1 MLILASLSPRRRELL
16 GLITPDFITVDP
28 AVEESLPADTSPRD
42 AVRLLAL
49 RKAAQ
54 VARDYPEDTVIGA
67 DTVVVLGDRLLGK
80 PQDAVDAVAMLSALS
95 GRGHRVYTGV
105 AIVRGKEEIVFDEV
119 TTVHFREL
127 TAEEIAAY
135 VASGEPLDK
144 AGAYGIQ
151 GRAALFISGIVGD
164 YYNVMGLPV
173 CALAQKMHSSQF
185 IVHSS

>member
-16 GLITPDFITVDP
+16 GLITPDFIAVDP

-42 AVRLLAL
+42 AVRILAL

-54 VARDYPEDTVIGA
+54 VARAYPEDTVIGA

-80 PQDAVDAVAMLSALS
+80 PKDAPDAVAMLSALS
-95 GRGHRVYTGV
+95 GREHRVYTGV
-105 AIVRGKEEIVFDEV
+105 AIVRGTEETVFDEV

-127 TAEEIAAY
+127 TEKEIAAY
-135 VASGEPLDK
+135 VATGEPLDK

-173 CALAQKMHSSQF
+173 CALAQKLHSS
-185 IVHSS
+185 

>member
-42 AVRLLAL
+42 AVRVLAL

-54 VARDYPEDTVIGA
+54 VARAYPEATVIGA
-67 DTVVVLGDRLLGK
+67 DTVVALGDRLLGK
-80 PQDAVDAVAMLSALS
+80 PQDAADATVMLSALS
-95 GRGHRVYTGV
+95 GREHRVYTGV
-105 AIVRGKEEIVFDEV
+105 AIVHNRKEIVFDEV
-119 TTVHFREL
+119 TAVHFRAI
-127 TAEEIAAY
+127 TKEEIAAY
-135 VASGEPLDK
+135 VATGEPLDK

-173 CALAQKMHSSQF
+173 CALAQKLRSSQF